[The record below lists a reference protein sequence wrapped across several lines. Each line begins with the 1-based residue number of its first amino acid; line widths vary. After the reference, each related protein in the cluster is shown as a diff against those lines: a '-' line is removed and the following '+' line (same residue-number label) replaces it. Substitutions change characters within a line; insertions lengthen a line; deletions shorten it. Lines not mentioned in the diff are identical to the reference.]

1 MNCGKTE
8 RVNTIVLCLGND
20 LLTDDGIGMLA
31 AERLEHE
38 LPDTVKVVATAQS
51 GLALLDHLIGY
62 DRAIIVDAIHT
73 GHRPAGMI
81 LRLSPDDLKFAYAP
95 SPHYAGLPEMFAIAD
110 RLAITF
116 PSRIDV
122 LAVEVTDT
130 ETIGGTVSK
139 QVMASLDS
147 LVEEVES
154 ILKSDRIGAGSHA

>member
-1 MNCGKTE
+1 MST
-8 RVNTIVLCLGND
+8 VVLCLGND
-20 LLTDDGIGMLA
+20 LLADDGIGILA
-31 AERLEHE
+31 AERLERD

-73 GHRPAGMI
+73 GNQPAGKI
-81 LRLSPDDLKFAYAP
+81 CRLSPDDLKFAYAP

-110 RLAITF
+110 KLAITF
-116 PSRIDV
+116 PSRVDV

-130 ETIGGTVSK
+130 ETIGGTVST

-154 ILKSDRIGAGSHA
+154 ILKSDRTGAGSHA

>member
-1 MNCGKTE
+1 MVST
-8 RVNTIVLCLGND
+8 VVLCLGND
-20 LLTDDGIGMLA
+20 LLADDGIGMLA
-31 AERLEHE
+31 AERLEHD
-38 LPDTVKVVATAQS
+38 LPDTVTVVATAQS

-73 GHRPAGMI
+73 GSQPAGKI
-81 LRLSPDDLKFAYAP
+81 RRLSPHDLKFAYAP

-130 ETIGGTVSK
+130 ETIGGIVSK
-139 QVMASLDS
+139 QVLASLDS
-147 LVEEVES
+147 LVQEVET
-154 ILKSDRIGAGSHA
+154 ILKSDSIGAASHA